1 MAAYISRRLAAIVPV
16 VWGVSTFVFLMIHLV
31 PGDPVQLMY
40 GNLPMSQAD
49 LQRVRSQLGL
59 DQPLV
64 VQYGQFFVKLAQG
77 DLGRSIRSQRPV
89 TDEILL
95 RLPNSVLLASLSTAT
110 AVVLGVFGGM
120 LAATR
125 RGRWLD
131 TLTTAI
137 SVLGVSV
144 PSFWLGLMLIFLFA
158 VRLGWLPASGSGS
171 PQHLVLPVLSL
182 ALLSSAII
190 ARLTRSGML
199 DVLSMEYVTTARA
212 KGLTEQAMLYR
223 HALKNALIPVIT
235 IVGLQFGALLGGAFV
250 VETVFAWPGV
260 GRLAVQALS
269 NRDYPIIQGV
279 VFFVSLIVVMV
290 NLATDVLYVLIDPR
304 VRA

>member
-1 MAAYISRRLAAIVPV
+1 MLPYILRRMAAAVPV

-49 LQRVRSQLGL
+49 LDRIRTQLGL
-59 DQPLV
+59 DQPLL
-64 VQYGQFFVKLAQG
+64 VQYGQFFVKLLQG
-77 DLGRSIRSQRPV
+77 DLGRSIRSQQPV
-89 TDEILL
+89 VNEILL
-95 RLPNSVLLASLSTAT
+95 RLPYSVLLATLSTA
-110 AVVLGVFGGM
+110 AALVLGL
-120 LAATR
+120 LAGVLSATR

-158 VRLGWLPASGSGS
+158 VRLGWLPASGSGT

-182 ALLSSAII
+182 ALLSSSII

-199 DVLSMEYVTTARA
+199 DVLNMEYVTTARA
-212 KGLTEQAMLYR
+212 KGLAERAILYR

-279 VFFVSLIVVMV
+279 VLFVSLIVVLV
-290 NLATDVLYVLIDPR
+290 NLATDVLYVAIDPR

>member
-1 MAAYISRRLAAIVPV
+1 
-16 VWGVSTFVFLMIHLV
+16 
-31 PGDPVQLMY
+31 
-40 GNLPMSQAD
+40 MSQAD
-49 LQRVRSQLGL
+49 LDRIRTQLGL
-59 DQPLV
+59 DQPLL
-64 VQYGQFFVKLAQG
+64 VQYGQFFVKLIQG
-77 DLGRSIRSQRPV
+77 DLGRSIRSQQPV
-89 TDEILL
+89 VNEILQ
-95 RLPNSVLLASLSTAT
+95 RLPYSVLLATLSTAA
-110 AVVLGVFGGM
+110 AVVLGLLGGV

-131 TLTTAI
+131 TLTTAV

-158 VRLGWLPASGSGS
+158 VRLGWLPASGSGT

-199 DVLSMEYVTTARA
+199 DVLNMEYVTTARA
-212 KGLTEQAMLYR
+212 KGLAERAVLYR

-235 IVGLQFGALLGGAFV
+235 IVGLQFGTLLGGAFV

-279 VFFVSLIVVMV
+279 VLFVSLIVVLV
-290 NLATDVLYVLIDPR
+290 NLATDVLYVVIDPR

>member
-1 MAAYISRRLAAIVPV
+1 MLPYILRRMAAAVPV

-49 LQRVRSQLGL
+49 LDRIRTQLGL
-59 DQPLV
+59 DQPLL
-64 VQYGQFFVKLAQG
+64 VQYGQFFVKLLQG
-77 DLGRSIRSQRPV
+77 DLWPLDPLPATGRQRDPAAAPV
-89 TDEILL
+89 QRAPGNTEHGGGARTGSPGRRALGHAPRPLAGHAHHRDL
-95 RLPNSVLLASLSTAT
+95 RAGRVGAELLARIDADLPVRG
-110 AVVLGVFGGM
+110 AVGV
-120 LAATR
+120 AARIRIGT
-125 RGRWLD
+125 
-131 TLTTAI
+131 
-137 SVLGVSV
+137 
-144 PSFWLGLMLIFLFA
+144 
-158 VRLGWLPASGSGS
+158 

-182 ALLSSAII
+182 ALLSSSII

-199 DVLSMEYVTTARA
+199 DVLNMEYVTTARA
-212 KGLTEQAMLYR
+212 KGLAERAILYR

-279 VFFVSLIVVMV
+279 VLFVSLIVVLV
-290 NLATDVLYVLIDPR
+290 NLATDVLYVAIDPR

>member
-1 MAAYISRRLAAIVPV
+1 MLGYILRRVAATVPV

-49 LQRVRSQLGL
+49 LARIRAQLGL
-59 DQPLV
+59 DQPLL
-64 VQYGQFFVKLAQG
+64 VQYGRFFIALAQG
-77 DLGRSIRSQRPV
+77 DLGQSIRSHRPV
-89 TDEILL
+89 TEEIML
-95 RLPNSVLLASLSTAT
+95 RLPYSVLLATLSTAA
-110 AVVLGVFGGM
+110 AVGLGIFGGV

-131 TLTTAI
+131 TLTTAV
-137 SVLGVSV
+137 SVMGVSI

-158 VRLGWLPASGSGS
+158 VRLGWLPASGSGTA
-171 PQHLVLPVLSL
+171 QHLVLPVLSL

-199 DVLSMEYVTTARA
+199 DVLGMEYVTTARA
-212 KGLTEQAMLYR
+212 KGLGETALLYR

-279 VFFVSLIVVMV
+279 VLFVSLVVVLV
-290 NLATDVLYVLIDPR
+290 NLATDLLYVVIDPR
-304 VRA
+304 VRV

>member
-1 MAAYISRRLAAIVPV
+1 MLPYILRRVAAAVPV

-49 LQRVRSQLGL
+49 LDRIRTQLGL
-59 DQPLV
+59 DQPLL
-64 VQYGQFFVKLAQG
+64 VQYGQFFGRLLQG
-77 DLGRSIRSQRPV
+77 DLGRSIRSQQPV
-89 TDEILL
+89 VNEIML
-95 RLPNSVLLASLSTAT
+95 RLPYSVLLATLSTA
-110 AVVLGVFGGM
+110 AALVLGLLAGVI
-120 LAATR
+120 AATR

-158 VRLGWLPASGSGS
+158 VRLGWLPASGSGT

-182 ALLSSAII
+182 ALLSSSII

-199 DVLSMEYVTTARA
+199 DVLNMEYVTTARA
-212 KGLTEQAMLYR
+212 KGLAEQAILYR
-223 HALKNALIPVIT
+223 HALKNALIPIIT
-235 IVGLQFGALLGGAFV
+235 IVGLQFGTLLGGAFV

-279 VFFVSLIVVMV
+279 VLFVSLVVVLV
-290 NLATDVLYVLIDPR
+290 NLATDVLYVAIDPR

>member
-1 MAAYISRRLAAIVPV
+1 MLPYILRRLAATIPV
-16 VWGVSTFVFLMIHLV
+16 VWGVSTFVFLIIHLV

-49 LQRVRSQLGL
+49 LDRIRAQLGL
-59 DQPLV
+59 DQPLPI
-64 VQYGQFFVKLAQG
+64 QYAQFLGKLVQG
-77 DLGRSIRSQRPV
+77 DLGRSIRSQQPV
-89 TDEILL
+89 VNEIML
-95 RLPNSVLLASLSTAT
+95 RLPYSILLASLSTA
-110 AVVLGVFGGM
+110 AALALGILGGVV
-120 LAATR
+120 AATR
-125 RGRWLD
+125 RGRWVD

-137 SVLGVSV
+137 SVMGVSV

-158 VRLGWLPASGSGS
+158 VRLGWLPASGSGT

-199 DVLSMEYVTTARA
+199 DVLNQEYVTTARA
-212 KGLTEQAMLYR
+212 KGLTEQAIMYR

-235 IVGLQFGALLGGAFV
+235 ISALQFGTLLGGAFV

-269 NRDYPIIQGV
+269 TRDYPIIQGV
-279 VFFVSLIVVMV
+279 VL
-290 NLATDVLYVLIDPR
+290 
-304 VRA
+304 